1 VSESPR
7 PDNTGPVLVL
17 VLLAIA
23 LLLVVTA
30 AAGGKFSADGTLAPV
45 EVPTTARESAPAPG
59 VTAWAQGTPLIPT
72 GPTASAQPEPEP
84 DPELDPG
91 IEALPHGGD
100 RVFDGRMLVAYYGTA
115 GTGVLGV
122 LGETSPDRAF
132 ERLVRAAAPFTR
144 DGKPAQP
151 VFELIV
157 TVADAHP
164 GAGRDFSHDIDPARV
179 LPYIEAAHRHGA
191 LLVLDLQPGR
201 SDFLSVAR
209 RWEWALKFPW
219 VGLAIDPEWRM
230 GRRQVPGRV
239 IGSVSAAE
247 INRTSAWLDRL
258 AADNGLPQKL
268 FLVHQFRSAMVR
280 GLTSVVRRPNLAMV
294 QHVDGFGTPRQKL
307 ATYNAVADP
316 RRFRMGFKLFY
327 DEDVRRL
334 SARKVKQI
342 RPRVDFVSFQ

>member
-17 VLLAIA
+17 VLLAIG
-23 LLLVVTA
+23 LLLVVAA
-30 AAGGKFSADGTLAPV
+30 AAGGQFSADGTLAPLERASTAPV
-45 EVPTTARESAPAPG
+45 AATEPTQPPWTITVPSAEPEPE
-59 VTAWAQGTPLIPT
+59 
-72 GPTASAQPEPEP
+72 PEPEP
-84 DPELDPG
+84 DPESV
-91 IEALPHGGD
+91 ALPHGGD
-100 RVFDGRMLVAYYGTA
+100 RVFDGRMLVAYYGTS
-115 GTGVLGV
+115 GTGALGV

-132 ERLVRAAAPFTR
+132 ARLVRAAAPFQR
-144 DGKPAQP
+144 SGKPAQP

-157 TVADAHP
+157 TIADRHAGP
-164 GAGRDFSHDIDPARV
+164 GRDFSHDIDHARV
-179 LPYIEAAHRHGA
+179 LPYIEAARRHGA

-201 SDFLSVAR
+201 DDFLTVAK
-209 RWEWALKFPW
+209 RWEWALRYPW

-230 GRRQVPGRV
+230 GRHQVPGRV
-239 IGSVSAAE
+239 IGSVSSAE

-258 AADNGLPQKL
+258 AARRGLPQKL
-268 FLVHQFRSAMVR
+268 FVVHQFRTAMIR
-280 GLTSVVRRPNLAMV
+280 GVSGVARRPNLAMV

-307 ATYNAVADP
+307 DTYAAVARP
-316 RRFRMGFKLFY
+316 QRFRMGFKLFY